1 MTNEQREEMISQIMA
16 VTPTKYALNAID
28 ILDGT
33 ANKGVKNI
41 ANEVSD
47 EHGRQFWIACLASI

>member
-1 MTNEQREEMISQIMA
+1 MA